1 MSGPLLQDGQALPIH
16 YVPIGYTAMRGVGWS
31 DPLLSA
37 VTRFVA
43 ARPFTG
49 PGALKRRFGIGLNRA
64 RWLLIE
70 LEDQG
75 VVRGHWRRLVAARY
89 AKKGDAY
96 SFRMY
101 RVRPWAWAK
110 VQGGAADGDPC

>member
-1 MSGPLLQDGQALPIH
+1 MSGPILQDVHALPIH
-16 YVPIGYTAMRGVGWS
+16 YAPIGHTAPRGVAWS
-31 DPLLSA
+31 DPLLPA

-70 LEDQG
+70 LEGQG
-75 VVRGHWRRLVAARY
+75 VVRGHWKRLVAASY
-89 AKKGDAY
+89 AKEGDTY

-101 RVRPWAWAK
+101 RVRPWSWAK